1 MEDLLKDA
9 FPLYGKVASTS
20 KNPKIAENIEKT
32 GAQLHKQQIEKLV
45 STGRNQLGEK
55 YIPVEE

>member
-1 MEDLLKDA
+1 MEDLLKNA

-32 GAQLHKQQIEKLV
+32 GAQLHKHI
-45 STGRNQLGEK
+45 SSR
-55 YIPVEE
+55 